1 MAHTKKHTL
10 FFYGVCFFVW
20 WVAVKRSLCVRN
32 GTQRCDTPF
41 FDLRS
46 FWVFEPS
53 VYIMAEK
60 KGKVSFYGGMWWII
74 MTC

>member
-10 FFYGVCFFVW
+10 FSTGCAFLCGGW
-20 WVAVKRSLCVRN
+20 QLRDLCVLGMAPKDATRI
-32 GTQRCDTPF
+32 F
-41 FDLRS
+41 WDLRS
-46 FWVFEPS
+46 FWVFEQS

-60 KGKVSFYGGMWWII
+60 KEKVSFYGGMWWIT